1 MTVTQNSRL
10 TLVNVKDLQAF
21 HTFIRLAAGRI
32 GQEFNASALSVEVG
46 VSLPTVN
53 NWLSVLAASYVVYLL
68 HPYHANIGKRLTKTP
83 KLYFY
88 DTGLAAFL
96 LGINSI
102 EQLDV
107 HPLRGS
113 LMENLVVNDI
123 VKHGCNQGREESLFS
138 TATNRS
144 VKLMC

>member
-46 VSLPTVN
+46 VSLPTVK
-53 NWLSVLAASYVVYLL
+53 NWLSVLAASYVVY
-68 HPYHANIGKRLTKTP
+68 TV
-83 KLYFY
+83 FY

-123 VKHGCNQGREESLFS
+123 VKHGCNQGREESLFP

>member
-1 MTVTQNSRL
+1 MTVTQHSRL

-46 VSLPTVN
+46 VSLPTVK

-83 KLYFY
+83 KLYF
-88 DTGLAAFL
+88 TTLVLPLFFLAL
-96 LGINSI
+96 
-102 EQLDV
+102 
-107 HPLRGS
+107 
-113 LMENLVVNDI
+113 
-123 VKHGCNQGREESLFS
+123 
-138 TATNRS
+138 TASSSWTCILCAEVSWRIWW
-144 VKLMC
+144 

>member
-46 VSLPTVN
+46 
-53 NWLSVLAASYVVYLL
+53 LSVLAASYVVYLL

-123 VKHGCNQGREESLFS
+123 VKHGCNQGREESLFP